1 MTLLAKVDV
10 KENPEGVEEA
20 IKQAVDGT
28 AEAAKKT
35 IFDTDFW
42 FNTGMFALRIF
53 LIVAVASI
61 VVKVGQ
67 ILIRRFFTIKLRGP
81 IRKNERREKTMIK
94 LLENTLKYV
103 VYFSAILAV
112 LSEFEIDVKG
122 LLAGAGVLGLAVG
135 FGAQSLVKDVIS
147 GFFIIF
153 EDQFGVGDYVRINS
167 AEGTVAEIGLRTTKI
182 TLFGGELYTV
192 PNGQI
197 GEVINFSVTNSMV
210 LLDIALS
217 YETDID
223 HAEVLINEF
232 LKNLPK
238 DRYAQVVGVP
248 EVLGVQSIEPSR
260 ILLRIVAETEPV
272 ANFSVGRKLR
282 QDLKRFLDE
291 NGIEMP
297 YPKMVLYEQKK
308 EGDSQN
314 GGQGV

>member
-1 MTLLAKVDV
+1 MALLAKVEE
-10 KENPEGVEEA
+10 KENPGEA

-35 IFDTDFW
+35 IFDSDFW
-42 FNTGMFALRIF
+42 INTGFFALRIF
-53 LIVAVASI
+53 LIIAVAGI
-61 VVKVGQ
+61 LVKVGQ
-67 ILIRRFFTIKLRGP
+67 VLIRRFFAIKLKSP
-81 IRKNERREKTMIK
+81 MRKSERREKTMIK

-112 LSEFEIDVKG
+112 LTEFEIDVKG

-167 AEGTVAEIGLRTTKI
+167 AEGTVSEIGLRTTKI
-182 TLFGGELYTV
+182 ALFGGELYTV

-210 LLDIALS
+210 LLDLALS

-232 LKNLPK
+232 LKDLPK
-238 DRYAQVVGVP
+238 DRYAQVIGIP

-260 ILLRIVAETEPV
+260 ILLRIMAETEPV

-297 YPKMVLYEQKK
+297 YPKMVLYEEKK

-314 GGQGV
+314 GGKGV